1 MEWNEPG
8 KTKRFGHPIIS
19 SQVPFTFPFFSFYL
33 KMDEIVSLILSP
45 RWKSLSF
52 FSVVLKK
59 TTSYGSTHI
68 ESRVQ
73 SWNLTGRLA
82 VWRAAGCLVSICQM
96 IVCVRLA
103 RQEMREKKR
112 WNKRWK
118 PEKNENKKG
127 GHPPNP
133 LAIAAA
139 STTPPSSH
147 FPTHSFTE
155 KNQEKRRETAM
166 EMERGKSFLLLL

>member
-1 MEWNEPG
+1 LEFDRPLG
-8 KTKRFGHPIIS
+8 C
-19 SQVPFTFPFFSFYL
+19 
-33 KMDEIVSLILSP
+33 
-45 RWKSLSF
+45 
-52 FSVVLKK
+52 
-59 TTSYGSTHI
+59 
-68 ESRVQ
+68 
-73 SWNLTGRLA
+73 LTGGSLPRFDL
-82 VWRAAGCLVSICQM
+82 SDD
-96 IVCVRLA
+96 CVRA
-103 RQEMREKKR
+103 VGETGDEREEKVKQEMETRKKNR
-112 WNKRWK
+112 RKK
-118 PEKNENKKG
+118 ENKKG